1 MDDFLGKNMFFS
13 KILDETYKGVFYNRE
28 IFAILLNNINHIIAE
43 YYDEP
48 EKALYLIELFYT
60 IIEYGNIIVIDSIIA
75 EHISIISE
83 SVLNYEEYN
92 VEELTLIILFNSLRD
107 PDFNKIL
114 LCIIK
119 EIKSNDPEILF
130 PQMKTRCPY
139 IISWFRSIVPNDFEV
154 FCHQYNLAE
163 YTIDEIMNYISRIKS
178 DEPSINLNNGDIDIS
193 CGRLKILFRYVKK
206 KNPKI
211 SEKIKI
217 IQDKGIHREYMSL
230 DDIKLSLSFLLAN

>member
-1 MDDFLGKNMFFS
+1 MENMFFS
-13 KILDETYKGVFYNRE
+13 KILDETTYKGELYHRE
-28 IFAILLNNINHIIAE
+28 TFAILLNNVNHIIAE

-75 EHISIISE
+75 KHISIISE
-83 SVLNYEEYN
+83 SIPNCEEYN
-92 VEELTLIILFNSLRD
+92 VEELMLIILFNSLID
-107 PDFNKIL
+107 PVFNKIL

-119 EIKSNDPEILF
+119 EIKSNEPEIIF

-139 IISWFRSIVPNDFEV
+139 VISWFRSIVPNDFEV

-163 YTIDEIMNYISRIKS
+163 YTMDEITKYISRIKS
-178 DEPSINLNNGDIDIS
+178 YDPSINLSNGDVDIN
-193 CGRLKILFRYVKK
+193 CGRLRVLFRYVKK

-217 IQDKGIHREYMSL
+217 IQDNGTIREYMSL
-230 DDIKLSLSFLLAN
+230 DDIKLSLCSLLAN